1 MRIRRKKWARP
12 ELDACNYYIDN
23 AEEMRGKWHQ
33 AFADNS
39 RPLYLE
45 LGCGKGVFAAQH
57 ALKSRHQHNRCGY
70 QGGYAGCGQAHH

>member
-33 AFADNS
+33 AFADNN

-45 LGCGKGVFAAQH
+45 LGCGKGVLRLNTH
-57 ALKSRHQHNRCGY
+57 
-70 QGGYAGCGQAHH
+70 